1 MFSVFSKLT
10 LKFLGNSLIDKP
22 LIIGSNALKTAT
34 GVNVTDNTV
43 CKAVIDNSN
52 QFFWAINAKSQRGF
66 NCTGTNTTKEQW
78 IEANN
83 YDYYE
88 CSNDND
94 KMDRNSSY
102 ALCPFDTT
110 RWGSSR
116 GKNFTDYSEEHTFKF
131 DNQNLTQNYT
141 CSYFAQI
148 SHSKYRQVDE
158 LHVDIELTTLTNA
171 NVEIYTYDD
180 MEDKFTFH
188 ETLTQNAKYS
198 QTISRNQNVYIVVI
212 PQNDYASAV
221 IHLKTEDPIESWEIS
236 IVTVDL
242 FIVAVILAV
251 LIILY
256 FWSKRS
262 NQNETNPNE
271 TNRDL
276 GEPDK
281 EGDDD
286 IPDVE
291 NENVEPSREINM
303 SRDQLPPISRDKDND
318 EESKTGSVS
327 SRKDGANKDRPSST
341 DINSFKRSS
350 SSQTLKKNDEGNAFY
365 TIKDANLER
374 SAHEDNNID
383 EEEVSVKIDNNA

>member
-1 MFSVFSKLT
+1 M
-10 LKFLGNSLIDKP
+10 
-22 LIIGSNALKTAT
+22 
-34 GVNVTDNTV
+34 
-43 CKAVIDNSN
+43 
-52 QFFWAINAKSQRGF
+52 
-66 NCTGTNTTKEQW
+66 
-78 IEANN
+78 
-83 YDYYE
+83 
-88 CSNDND
+88 
-94 KMDRNSSY
+94 
-102 ALCPFDTT
+102 
-110 RWGSSR
+110 
-116 GKNFTDYSEEHTFKF
+116 
-131 DNQNLTQNYT
+131 
-141 CSYFAQI
+141 
-148 SHSKYRQVDE
+148 
-158 LHVDIELTTLTNA
+158 DIELTTLTNA

-180 MEDKFTFH
+180 MEDKFAFDK
-188 ETLTQNAKYS
+188 TLTQNAKHS
-198 QTISRNQNVYIVVI
+198 QTITRNQNVYIVVI

-276 GEPDK
+276 GEPDR
-281 EGDDD
+281 EGDDE
-286 IPDVE
+286 IPNIE
-291 NENVEPSREINM
+291 NENIEPSGEINM

-341 DINSFKRSS
+341 DINSIKRSS
-350 SSQTLKKNDEGNAFY
+350 SSQTLKKNDEGDAFY

-374 SAHEDNNID
+374 SPHEDKNID
-383 EEEVSVKIDNNA
+383 EEEVSVKIDNDA